1 MRAPAAAAAAMKNS
15 AAMARS
21 THWRRVNP
29 TWCSTATVAVGHH
42 LGFTRRQWVDLAI
55 AALFFIAA
63 AAAAGALIVTRI
75 RAAKHIT
82 TDAMLAQES
91 LAPDALV
98 PIDR

>member
-1 MRAPAAAAAAMKNS
+1 MRSVGWSLFGFAFVVAAVALGALTTPAVD
-15 AAMARS
+15 
-21 THWRRVNP
+21 HGL
-29 TWCSTATVAVGHH
+29 ATVAVGHH

>member
-1 MRAPAAAAAAMKNS
+1 MRSVGWSLFGFAFVVAAVALGALTTPAVD
-15 AAMARS
+15 
-21 THWRRVNP
+21 HGL
-29 TWCSTATVAVGHH
+29 ATVAVGHH

-75 RAAKHIT
+75 RASKHIT
-82 TDAMLAQES
+82 TDALLAPES
-91 LAPDALV
+91 LAPDSLV